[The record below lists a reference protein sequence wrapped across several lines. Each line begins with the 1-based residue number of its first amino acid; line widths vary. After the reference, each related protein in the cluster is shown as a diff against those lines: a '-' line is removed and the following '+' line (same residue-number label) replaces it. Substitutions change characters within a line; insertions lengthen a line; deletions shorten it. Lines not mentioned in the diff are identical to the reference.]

1 MTPVDAALEDAPET
15 ASYRKSRVMLWQ
27 QLCARFAEG
36 QIAAK
41 LQGLVG
47 EAGKRAA
54 ARALRGDLRRLMA
67 ELLVRAPVPALHAF
81 LGVARDWGAAGERL
95 LERGDAVSELAASAY
110 PRATWTQLEWPSVDA
125 AQDDARW
132 SAWTRAWM
140 EALSAG
146 TPTVLRKE
154 ETKALT
160 TPGPRGWSSW
170 MVGAVAVL
178 GVTTALVVAS
188 REE

>member
-1 MTPVDAALEDAPET
+1 VTPVDAALEDAPET
-15 ASYRKSRVMLWQ
+15 ASYRKSRLMLWQ

-41 LQGLVG
+41 LQGLGG
-47 EAGKRAA
+47 EAAKRAA

-95 LERGDAVSELAASAY
+95 LERGDAVGELAASVY

-125 AQDDARW
+125 AEDDARW
-132 SAWTRAWM
+132 SAWTRAWL
-140 EALSAG
+140 EAISAG
-146 TPTVLRKE
+146 TPTDLRNDGK
-154 ETKALT
+154 KALT
-160 TPGPRGWSSW
+160 TPGSRGWASW
-170 MVGAVAVL
+170 LVGATAVV